1 MLLKLLNQC
10 LLFLFEVKVDRTLSD
25 GRLVH
30 LLGREVRRLLLVP
43 LLMHLDLQG
52 FIVLLES
59 LAPVLLFHLKG
70 TSHLIINLPGILHLP
85 ESLLHL
91 PLPLGPLDLL
101 HVAVTH
107 GLLELMLPQL
117 AVLHVLLLL
126 ISLLEVDVIGDDL
139 LKLLLLNHPLLTLLD
154 VLLYARHFHKLALLE
169 SQLCALVLLLLLD
182 LLGLTDCT
190 LDLLAFILKILD
202 LLLVLDPLL
211 LFQGLLELGSP
222 DGPPVCLNL
231 PLAHLI
237 ELDPPLLLLQVLPVL
252 LLLNLSDLLALLF
265 DDELL
270 VQVLPVVPHLLMSL
284 LLLSLTIQSDQVRLL
299 LDHRCPFVYFT

>member
-1 MLLKLLNQC
+1 MLFKFLNEC
-10 LLFLFEVKVDRTLSD
+10 LLFLLEVKVDRTLSD

-70 TSHLIINLPGILHLP
+70 ASHLIINLPSILHLP

-139 LKLLLLNHPLLTLLD
+139 LKLLLLNHPFLALLY
-154 VLLYARHFHKLALLE
+154 VLLNARHFHELALLE
-169 SQLCALVLLLLLD
+169 SQLSTLVLLLLLD
-182 LLGLTDCT
+182 LLGLTDRT
-190 LDLLAFILKILD
+190 LHLLAFILKILD

-211 LFQGLLELGSP
+211 LLQGLLELGSP
-222 DGPPVCLNL
+222 DSPPMGLHL

-237 ELDPPLLLLQVLPVL
+237 ELNTPLLLLQVLPVL
-252 LLLNLSDLLALLF
+252 LLLNLGDLLALLF

-270 VQVLPVVPHLLMSL
+270 VQVLAVVPHLLMPL
-284 LLLSLTIQSDQVRLL
+284 
-299 LDHRCPFVYFT
+299 